1 LSKLFFITFSNGT
14 GVIILV
20 EDSSLLIHEMII
32 QWNEIVVTIP
42 PQSKSKATRY
52 GGAKTIRPLD
62 EVGMGME
69 SFYPRSCDWQGITVR
84 GRSSLW

>member
-1 LSKLFFITFSNGT
+1 
-14 GVIILV
+14 
-20 EDSSLLIHEMII
+20 MII

-69 SFYPRSCDWQGITVR
+69 SFYPRFCDWQGITVR